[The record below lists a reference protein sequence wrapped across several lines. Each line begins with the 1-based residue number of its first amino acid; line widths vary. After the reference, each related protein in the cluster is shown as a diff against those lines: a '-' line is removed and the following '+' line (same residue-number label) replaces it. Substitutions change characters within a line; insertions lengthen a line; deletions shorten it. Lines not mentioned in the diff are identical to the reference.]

1 MKKDIHPTLNPV
13 IFLDMSTG
21 KEFITTSTLK
31 SDETKTV
38 DGVEYYVIKIE
49 ISSDSHPFYT
59 KTQKLIDT
67 GGRVNKFK
75 EKMERA
81 KQLQESAK

>member
-1 MKKDIHPTLNPV
+1 MKKEILPKVNNV
-13 IFLDMSTG
+13 IFLDTSTG
-21 KEFITTSTLK
+21 KEFITTSTLS
-31 SDETKTV
+31 SDEKKTV
-38 DGVEYYVIKIE
+38 DGVEYFVLKVE

-75 EKMERA
+75 EKMEKA
-81 KQLQESAK
+81 KQLQAK

>member
-1 MKKDIHPTLNPV
+1 MKKDTHPTMNPV
-13 IFLDMSTG
+13 IFHDVTTG
-21 KEFITTSTLK
+21 KEFVTTSVLK
-31 SDETKTV
+31 SDETKEV
-38 DGVEYYVIKIE
+38 NGVKHFVIRVE

-81 KQLQESAK
+81 KQLQAK

>member
-1 MKKDIHPTLNPV
+1 MKNDIHPKVNKV
-13 IFLDMSTG
+13 IFLDTSTG
-21 KEFITTSTLK
+21 TEFFTTSTLK
-31 SDETKTV
+31 SGETKTV
-38 DGVEYYVIKIE
+38 DGVDYFVLRVE

-75 EKMERA
+75 EKLEKA
-81 KQLQESAK
+81 KQLQAK

>member
-1 MKKDIHPTLNPV
+1 MKKDMHPTLHPV
-13 IFLDMSTG
+13 IFLDVSTG

-31 SDETKTV
+31 SDETKKV
-38 DGVEYYVIKIE
+38 GDVEYFVVRVE

-81 KQLQESAK
+81 KQLQEAKA

>member
-13 IFLDMSTG
+13 IFHDVSTG
-21 KEFITTSTLK
+21 KEFVTTSVLK
-31 SDETKTV
+31 SKETKDV
-38 DGVEYYVIKIE
+38 NGVTYFVIRVE

-59 KTQKLIDT
+59 KTQKLLDT

-75 EKMERA
+75 EKMEKA
-81 KQLQESAK
+81 KQLQAK

>member
-1 MKKDIHPTLNPV
+1 MKKEIHPILNPV
-13 IFLDMSTG
+13 VFHDVTTG
-21 KEFITTSTLK
+21 KEFVTTSTLK
-31 SDETKTV
+31 SDETKDV
-38 DGVEYYVIKIE
+38 NGVKHFVIRVE

-81 KQLQESAK
+81 KQLQSQ